1 LRYALSVHLP
11 NDQLLAL
18 LVATS
23 FAAGL
28 NVYATVA
35 TLGLLAHAQFF
46 TLPSSLH
53 LLESWWIIGAA
64 LALFAIEFLADKVPA
79 FDLIWNA
86 LHTFVRVPVA
96 ALLAYTAAA
105 QLSPQM
111 QLVAA
116 LGGGLIALASH
127 GGKTA
132 VRAAVTP
139 SPEPLSN
146 LGLSLGED
154 ALAIFL
160 TWLATSHPYLAAGIA
175 FVLIIVIVLLV
186 TWVWRAL
193 KALFHGA
200 ERAVVQRGAFS

>member
-1 LRYALSVHLP
+1 MRP
-11 NDQLLAL
+11 WR
-18 LVATS
+18 
-23 FAAGL
+23 F
-28 NVYATVA
+28 
-35 TLGLLAHAQFF
+35 
-46 TLPSSLH
+46 
-53 LLESWWIIGAA
+53 
-64 LALFAIEFLADKVPA
+64 FAIEFLADKVPA

-86 LHTFVRVPVA
+86 LPTFVRVPVA
-96 ALLAYTAAA
+96 ALLATPR
-105 QLSPQM
+105 QRNSHHQM

-132 VRAAVTP
+132 LRAAVTF
-139 SPEPLSN
+139 SPEPLST

-160 TWLATSHPYLAAGIA
+160 TWRAISHPYLAAGIA
-175 FVLIIVIVLLV
+175 FVLMIVTVLLV

-200 ERAVVQRGAFS
+200 EREVVQRRAFS